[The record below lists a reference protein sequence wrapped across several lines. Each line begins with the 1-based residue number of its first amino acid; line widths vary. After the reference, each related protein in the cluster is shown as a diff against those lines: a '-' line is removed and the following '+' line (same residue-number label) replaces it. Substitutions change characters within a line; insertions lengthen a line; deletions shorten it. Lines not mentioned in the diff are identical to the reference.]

1 MGNLKP
7 IGSEKLQGMDK
18 IRRMIEISNY
28 NGHQSNTVN
37 ENESANFNRMLADG
51 NRYEIV
57 KEKTGYII
65 KKQLSE
71 GVLEYTEPMKN
82 RKYHSSYSQAL
93 RKLNLMAKELNS
105 VNEHKEEIS
114 LFGEEKK
121 FFLKKGTKE
130 IDEQAA
136 VPAPAP
142 APVPVPSPAPAPEEE
157 PMPEPEMDMEEPEM
171 DMEEPEEDNEEVTFK
186 SIQKLTGK
194 LAQKI
199 RDLESKSEDEDEGM
213 TGNDVKY
220 VINSILSSL
229 DLDKLEE
236 DDVDEIM
243 SRFEG
248 EEEGMDTE
256 EGDEDMDMGME
267 EPMPEEGMEE
277 PTPEG
282 EMAEMMN
289 MGQAINKGVG
299 MKYSDIMKNELP
311 EMFDEDDDDGVLDYE
326 DRAMGRMLDNM
337 GDEWDSSFEDEY
349 DVENDEDFGE
359 IRADGS
365 DDFGYSDEDEE
376 EEDFNPRGA
385 RKKIHRMNDDH
396 LSHGTFSEAKVD
408 SILKKYFSV
417 EDAEKQINENKKTTF
432 LHLRETRSEIER
444 LSENVRQERS
454 AIKFLDENKKAELVG
469 ITNKKN
475 LVFQLNNQE
484 YKISTRGSV
493 I

>member
-1 MGNLKP
+1 MGSLKP

-28 NGHQSNTVN
+28 NGHQSNPVN

-121 FFLKKGTKE
+121 FYLKKGTKE

-136 VPAPAP
+136 IPAPAPVPAPAP
-142 APVPVPSPAPAPEEE
+142 APVPSPAPEEE

-171 DMEEPEEDNEEVTFK
+171 DMEEPEDDGEEVTFK

-256 EGDEDMDMGME
+256 EGDDDMDMGME

-277 PTPEG
+277 PAPEG

-289 MGQAINKGVG
+289 FGEKFEDLLGGAYASTLSKKLPG
-299 MKYSDIMKNELP
+299 MD
-311 EMFDEDDDDGVLDYE
+311 EMFDEGDDEMDFSSMMDDD
-326 DRAMGRMLDNM
+326 
-337 GDEWDSSFEDEY
+337 DEY

-359 IRADGS
+359 LRADGS

>member
-1 MGNLKP
+1 
-7 IGSEKLQGMDK
+7 
-18 IRRMIEISNY
+18 
-28 NGHQSNTVN
+28 
-37 ENESANFNRMLADG
+37 
-51 NRYEIV
+51 
-57 KEKTGYII
+57 
-65 KKQLSE
+65 
-71 GVLEYTEPMKN
+71 
-82 RKYHSSYSQAL
+82 
-93 RKLNLMAKELNS
+93 
-105 VNEHKEEIS
+105 
-114 LFGEEKK
+114 
-121 FFLKKGTKE
+121 
-130 IDEQAA
+130 
-136 VPAPAP
+136 
-142 APVPVPSPAPAPEEE
+142 
-157 PMPEPEMDMEEPEM
+157 
-171 DMEEPEEDNEEVTFK
+171 
-186 SIQKLTGK
+186 
-194 LAQKI
+194 
-199 RDLESKSEDEDEGM
+199 
-213 TGNDVKY
+213 
-220 VINSILSSL
+220 
-229 DLDKLEE
+229 
-236 DDVDEIM
+236 M

-256 EGDEDMDMGME
+256 EGDDDMDMGME

-277 PTPEG
+277 PAPEG

-289 MGQAINKGVG
+289 FGEKFEDLLGGAYASTLSKKLPG
-299 MKYSDIMKNELP
+299 MD
-311 EMFDEDDDDGVLDYE
+311 EMFDEGDDEMDFSSMMDDD
-326 DRAMGRMLDNM
+326 
-337 GDEWDSSFEDEY
+337 DEY

-359 IRADGS
+359 LRADGS